1 MRLSFTNATPIER
14 KEMSPRPSRITSSL
28 TVFATTALL
37 TSGCISTERTEYR
50 EVERVKVEFESDAA
64 GRAFYEGLAKLQS
77 RRNRTESK
85 TDISIPVVFEH
96 RHRVVEGENVAF
108 NEAVHKC
115 DTNGDGKITETEA
128 RIFAEHMAKP

>member
-1 MRLSFTNATPIER
+1 MTCKKTMNPKTYSIFTAP
-14 KEMSPRPSRITSSL
+14 
-28 TVFATTALL
+28 TVALL
-37 TSGCISTERTEYR
+37 LVTGCISTEKTEYR

-128 RIFAEHMAKP
+128 NIFAEHMAKP